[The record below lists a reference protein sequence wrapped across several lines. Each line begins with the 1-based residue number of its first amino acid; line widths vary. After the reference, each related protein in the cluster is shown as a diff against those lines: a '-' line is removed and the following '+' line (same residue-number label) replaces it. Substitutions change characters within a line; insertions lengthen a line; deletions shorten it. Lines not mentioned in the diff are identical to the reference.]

1 MRSLLFIQ
9 FFTLILPSIYNSAN
23 YTKIMNTIN
32 ISIQTTNNDTI
43 IKFVS
48 DSILING
55 GSHEFN
61 NVDEAK
67 NAPLAQQLFYLPFVK
82 KVFITANFIAIQK
95 FDIVEWQ
102 DVQEEVREQIEAYI
116 QDGNSVITET
126 ETTKKQAIEVYA
138 EVTPNPAVM
147 KFGSSKSLT
156 ITDVEC
162 KNIDEASATSPLAE
176 ALFHFPFVKEVF
188 ISENYISVTKFEMVE
203 WEAIYP
209 EVRTFIRNYLHD
221 NKTIIKQ
228 LPKEDKSA
236 SKNIEVKAED
246 LDETSAKIVSILD
259 EYIKPAVASDGGN
272 IAFRS
277 YDKESKVVSVILQ
290 GACSGCPSSTITL
303 KNGIETMLKDM
314 LPDQIS
320 EVVAING

>member
-1 MRSLLFIQ
+1 MSK
-9 FFTLILPSIYNSAN
+9 TS
-23 YTKIMNTIN
+23 
-32 ISIQTTNNDTI
+32 ISIQNTNNDSI
-43 IKFVS
+43 IKFAS
-48 DSILING
+48 TSILING
-55 GSHEFN
+55 GSYEFN
-61 NVDEAK
+61 NIDEAK

-95 FDIVEWQ
+95 YDIVEWA
-102 DVQEEVREQIEAYI
+102 DVQEEVREQIEAYLN
-116 QDGNSVITET
+116 DGNSVVTEI

-138 EVTPNPAVM
+138 EVTPNPSVM
-147 KFGSSKSLT
+147 KFGTTKSLT
-156 ITDVEC
+156 TTDVEC
-162 KNIDEASATSPLAE
+162 KNIDEANATSPLAQ

-188 ISENYISVTKFEMVE
+188 ISENYVSITKFDMVE
-203 WEAIYP
+203 WNEIYP
-209 EVRTFIRNYLHD
+209 ELRTFILNYLQE
-221 NKTIIKQ
+221 NKTIIKE
-228 LPKEDKSA
+228 LPKVEKETKA
-236 SKNIEVKAED
+236 SENLTPEN

-277 YDKESKVVSVILQ
+277 YDEESKIVSVILQ

-314 LPDQIS
+314 LPNQIN

>member
-1 MRSLLFIQ
+1 MLFIQ

-23 YTKIMNTIN
+23 NTKIMSTIN

-48 DSILING
+48 DSVLING

-95 FDIVEWQ
+95 YDIVEWQ

-116 QDGNSVITET
+116 QDGNSVITQT
-126 ETTKKQAIEVYA
+126 GITKKQAIEVYA

-156 ITDVEC
+156 TKDVEC
-162 KNIDEASATSPLAE
+162 KNIDDASATSPLAE

-188 ISENYISVTKFEMVE
+188 ISENYISITKFEMVE
-203 WEAIYP
+203 WDAIYP
-209 EVRTFIRNYLHD
+209 ELRTFIRSYLQE

-228 LPKEDKSA
+228 LPKEDAST
-236 SKNIEVKAED
+236 SKNIEVNVED

-314 LPDQIS
+314 LPNQIS